1 MNKAKYTLRH
11 PSFFTKRTPKEA
23 FRMLPEKKN
32 FLALQQ
38 KNSWAKE
45 KTFPG
50 SFRVQIQLI
59 SPCPTALNILFPW
72 DSP

>member
-1 MNKAKYTLRH
+1 MNKAKYTLIH
-11 PSFFTKRTPKEA
+11 PFFFTKRSPKEA
-23 FRMLPEKKN
+23 FGMLPEKKN

>member
-1 MNKAKYTLRH
+1 MNKAKYTLIH
-11 PSFFTKRTPKEA
+11 PSFFTKRAPKEV
-23 FRMLPEKKN
+23 FGMLPEKKN

-50 SFRVQIQLI
+50 SFRVQ
-59 SPCPTALNILFPW
+59 N
-72 DSP
+72 